1 MNYRAIKRNS
11 ASELVMQEILSSI
24 VSGELK
30 PGDKLPPERELTKM
44 FGVGRSTVRE
54 ATSALVLMGCLEV
67 TQGRGTFLKKDF
79 QPARPFSM
87 KLSDIQAAANIFDL
101 IEMREILE
109 CNAVK
114 LAARR
119 ADANHIR
126 KIKEALSKMKEAVQD
141 IQRFSDCD
149 FDFHVSL
156 ARATGNEMIH
166 EMMTWLVQKV
176 HKEYE
181 KFRPKA
187 LFQLDEA
194 IVTAE
199 QIVASVIKG
208 DEEKAAR
215 FMRDHLNLITTE
227 LKRMMPD
234 MKWSKGL

>member
-1 MNYRAIKRNS
+1 MDYRAIKRNS
-11 ASELVMQEILSSI
+11 APELVMQEILSSI

-30 PGDKLPPERELTKM
+30 PGDRLPPERELTKM

-54 ATSALVLMGCLEV
+54 ATSALALMGCLEMLP
-67 TQGRGTFLKKDF
+67 GRGTFLKKDF
-79 QPARPFSM
+79 QPASPFSM
-87 KLSDIQAAANIFDL
+87 KVSDIQAAANICDL
-101 IEMREILE
+101 IEIREILE

-126 KIKEALSKMKEAVQD
+126 RIKENLAKMKEAVQD
-141 IQRFSDCD
+141 IQEFSEYD
-149 FDFHVSL
+149 FDFHISI
-156 ARATGNEMIH
+156 ARATGNEVVH
-166 EMMTWLVQKV
+166 EMMTWIVQKV

-199 QIVASVIKG
+199 KIVASVIKG
-208 DEEKAAR
+208 EEEEAAR
-215 FMRDHLNLITTE
+215 FMHDHLNLIATE

>member
-1 MNYRAIKRNS
+1 
-11 ASELVMQEILSSI
+11 
-24 VSGELK
+24 
-30 PGDKLPPERELTKM
+30 
-44 FGVGRSTVRE
+44 
-54 ATSALVLMGCLEV
+54 
-67 TQGRGTFLKKDF
+67 
-79 QPARPFSM
+79 
-87 KLSDIQAAANIFDL
+87 
-101 IEMREILE
+101 
-109 CNAVK
+109 

-126 KIKEALSKMKEAVQD
+126 RIKKALSKMKVAVKD
-141 IQRFSDCD
+141 IQKFSDCD

-166 EMMTWLVQKV
+166 EMMTWIVQKV

-194 IVTAE
+194 IMTAE

-208 DEEKAAR
+208 EEEIAAR
-215 FMRDHLNLITTE
+215 FMREHLNLITTE